1 MENINLFFYAI
12 MGIWFVSEILYKR
25 LLASG
30 KTDQKDK
37 DKSTLNMLWVVIILS
52 ILMAQVVR
60 VNLIFPITDS
70 IFIYY
75 VGAFLV
81 TLGIVLRFFII
92 RNLGKYFT
100 VDVTIRENHQIKKDG
115 FYKLVRHPSYAAS
128 LLTFLG
134 FGLYLNNWLS
144 LIVAFLPAFFAFS
157 YRILIEEKALIQQ
170 FGQAYLDYRK
180 STYKLIPYIY

>member
-1 MENINLFFYAI
+1 MENINLYFYAVMI
-12 MGIWFVSEILYKR
+12 IWFLSEIIYKR
-25 LLASG
+25 FLTSG
-30 KTDQKDK
+30 VADAKDK
-37 DKSTLNMLWVVIILS
+37 DKSTLNMLWIVIILS
-52 ILMAQVVR
+52 IVMANIVR
-60 VNLIFPITDS
+60 YNSRFPISDS
-70 IFIYY
+70 IIIYY

-81 TLGIVLRFFII
+81 TLGIVLRFLII
-92 RNLGKYFT
+92 RNLGRYFT
-100 VDVTIRENHQIKKDG
+100 VDVSIRENHQIKKDG

-170 FGQAYLDYRK
+170 FGQAYLDYIK

>member
-1 MENINLFFYAI
+1 MEKINLFFYVI
-12 MGIWFVSEILYKR
+12 MTIWFLSEILYKR

-30 KTDQKDK
+30 KTDQKGK
-37 DKSTLNMLWVVIILS
+37 DQSTLNMLWVVIILS
-52 ILMAQVVR
+52 IIMAQVVKF
-60 VNLIFPITDS
+60 NLVFPITDS
-70 IFIYY
+70 ILIYY
-75 VGAFLV
+75 ISAFLV

-115 FYKLVRHPSYAAS
+115 FYKLIRHPSYAAS

-170 FGQAYLDYRK
+170 FGQDYLDYK
-180 STYKLIPYIY
+180 KATHKLIPFIY